1 MNPFIETIEEFIYC
15 FKGYE
20 QLKNK
25 TNIRNLFLYAVSKLD
40 TANISRFYVNDYIK
54 LIRVTDSKYG
64 LTQFRQDLLSLAR
77 IDGVTH
83 YSKKNLFSDN
93 SNQNFFSDNIIISV
107 NLENKY
113 VYIEFNNEFIEFIKY
128 IEFDSELF
136 F

>member
-25 TNIRNLFLYAVSKLD
+25 TNIRNLFLYAISNLD
-40 TANISRFYVNDYIK
+40 TTNISRFYANDYIN
-54 LIRVTDSKYG
+54 LIGITDARYG
-64 LTQFRQDLLSLAR
+64 LTQLRQDLLSLAR

-93 SNQNFFSDNIIISV
+93 INFFSDNIIISV

-113 VYIEFNNEFIEFIKY
+113 VYIEFNNEFIKFIKY